1 MLDKVIAA
9 NIRCLRKHKKLT
21 QKELAERLATTR
33 QHISDIERCK
43 KNVSIAM
50 LENIVK
56 KLQVEPYQLLK

>member
-1 MLDKVIAA
+1 MLNKVIAA
-9 NIRCLRKHKKLT
+9 NFRCFRKQKKLT
-21 QKELAERLATTR
+21 QKELAERLGTTR

-50 LENIVK
+50 LVKIAK

>member
-21 QKELAERLATTR
+21 QKELADRVGTTR
-33 QHISDIERCK
+33 QHICDIERCK

-50 LENIVK
+50 LEKIAK